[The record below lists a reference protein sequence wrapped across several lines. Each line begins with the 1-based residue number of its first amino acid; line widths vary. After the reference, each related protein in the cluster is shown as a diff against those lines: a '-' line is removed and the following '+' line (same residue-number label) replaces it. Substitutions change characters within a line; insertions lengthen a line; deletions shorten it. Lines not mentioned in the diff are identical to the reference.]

1 MAIFV
6 IAMEKTHSY
15 EAGDQFPYHY
25 KYEHMGVTT
34 DCIIFTYED
43 WQLKVLLVRR
53 GGEPYKGEWAFPG
66 GFLRMNETAE
76 QGALRELREET
87 ALVPSALVQLGV
99 FSDVDRDPRER
110 VITIAWYA
118 LVKPSAVIGGDDAE
132 EAALFPV
139 DKLPH
144 LEFDHRKIF
153 DAAMERLRRDI
164 HFQPV
169 GFDLLDDE
177 FTIPDLQR
185 LYEAI
190 LGVKFDRRNFQR
202 KILSSGILESAPEK
216 EEPDYPVLGDAA
228 IYPNMDYENS
238 SVCYDLDVVPTA
250 SSDIEEHMSYKKGRK
265 GRHGILFR
273 FNREKYDELKE
284 DGLKQEF

>member
-1 MAIFV
+1 
-6 IAMEKTHSY
+6 
-15 EAGDQFPYHY
+15 
-25 KYEHMGVTT
+25 MGVTT

-66 GFLRMNETAE
+66 GFLKMNETAE

-118 LVKPSAVIGGDDAE
+118 LVKPSGVVGGDDAE
-132 EAALFPV
+132 EAAWFPV

-144 LEFDHRKIF
+144 LAFDHRKIF

-202 KILSSGILESAPEK
+202 KIMSSGILESAPET
-216 EEPDYPVLGDAA
+216 EEASDSDMYYEPDFAQDSLPSA
-228 IYPNMDYENS
+228 S
-238 SVCYDLDVVPTA
+238 SVPELSCEKKSLN
-250 SSDIEEHMSYKKGRK
+250 SDEYRKGRK

-273 FNREKYDELKE
+273 LNRRKYDELKE

>member
-1 MAIFV
+1 MGKNYTYVPGA
-6 IAMEKTHSY
+6 A
-15 EAGDQFPYHY
+15 FPYQY
-25 KYEHMGVTT
+25 KYEHMAVTT
-34 DCIIFTYED
+34 DCAIFTYED

-53 GGEPYKGEWAFPG
+53 GGEPYKGQWAFPG
-66 GFLRMNETAE
+66 GFLKMDETAE

-87 ALVPSALVQLGV
+87 GLVPSAIGQLGV

-118 LVKPSAVIGGDDAE
+118 LVKPSEVVGGDDAD
-132 EAALFPV
+132 EAAWFPV
-139 DKLPH
+139 DNLPP
-144 LEFDHRKIF
+144 LAFDHRKIF
-153 DAAMERLRRDI
+153 EAAMERLRRDI

-202 KILSSGILESAPEK
+202 KLLAAGILEEASPAEEYGALPESLFQK
-216 EEPDYPVLGDAA
+216 TSVLPGIISEAMPVAADYGEPRA
-228 IYPNMDYENS
+228 
-238 SVCYDLDVVPTA
+238 
-250 SSDIEEHMSYKKGRK
+250 RK
-265 GRHGILFR
+265 GRQGRPGLLFR
-273 FNREKYDELKE
+273 LNRKKYEQMKE
-284 DGLKQEF
+284 DGGKLEF